1 MGGAKDFGLFGDGSS
16 SQPGDGTA
24 GNGNGG
30 PRATPKPASAPKKP
44 KVVSSKKQTSQKIT
58 LVSTKLTDLKVLRN
72 KVENSALLLGYQET
86 CLKFELGSVVL
97 Q

>member
-1 MGGAKDFGLFGDGSS
+1 MAAARSLEMGR
-16 SQPGDGTA
+16 QVTA
-24 GNGNGG
+24 
-30 PRATPKPASAPKKP
+30 T
-44 KVVSSKKQTSQKIT
+44 VVSSKKQTSQKIT

-86 CLKFELGSVVL
+86 YLKFELGSVVL